1 MINGDREIQCHQ
13 HKTMIYGDKEN
24 SIISIKKIIK
34 LFEELK
40 LRWEEADPEFAASSA
55 QVCCIHVCPWF
66 VLALFCVPSMGD
78 RPVGRHSTIPRDG
91 GFLSHPRRWL

>member
-13 HKTMIYGDKEN
+13 HKTMIYGDKER

-40 LRWEEADPEFAASSA
+40 FRWEEADPEFAASS
-55 QVCCIHVCPWF
+55 V
-66 VLALFCVPSMGD
+66 
-78 RPVGRHSTIPRDG
+78 
-91 GFLSHPRRWL
+91 